1 MCLKLKGAD
10 YRRIGGLK
18 SYELGDAS
26 MKFVLGAALAAGML
40 AGSPAAMT
48 QQYPAKPVRIVV
60 PFAPGG
66 GSDFIARFMAQRL
79 TDALGKQV
87 IVENKPG
94 AGGVLGIEAG
104 IKSPPD
110 GYTLTLIASSYT
122 VNPSIYK
129 LNFDPVGDVTPIIQM
144 SQGPLLV
151 VVRPSLPVRTTKELI
166 ALAKAKPGQ
175 VNFASS
181 GQGSVIHLATELFDT
196 LAGVKMNHIPY
207 KGTGPALTDTIGG
220 QTDVFF
226 SSTATAM
233 AHVQAGK
240 LRAIAVTTAK
250 RIPALPNVPTV
261 AESGVPGY
269 DVTLWHGLLGPKG
282 LPRPIVDRINAE
294 VTKALKLKET
304 ADQLQSDGVAPAGG
318 TPEQFLDQIKK
329 EIGLW
334 RKVAADAQVK
344 VE

>member
-1 MCLKLKGAD
+1 
-10 YRRIGGLK
+10 
-18 SYELGDAS
+18 
-26 MKFVLGAALAAGML
+26 MKFVHGAFALAAAVTLGVSPVAL
-40 AGSPAAMT
+40 A

-79 TDALGKQV
+79 TETLGSQV

-104 IKSPPD
+104 IKSAPD

-122 VNPSIYK
+122 VNPAIYK
-129 LNFDPVGDVTPIIQM
+129 LSFDPLNDITPIIQM

-151 VVRPSLPVRTTKELI
+151 VVRPALPVKTVRELI
-166 ALAKAKPGQ
+166 ALAKSKPGQ
-175 VNFASS
+175 INFASS
-181 GQGSVIHLATELFDT
+181 GQGSVIHLATELFDSM
-196 LAGVKMNHIPY
+196 AGINMNHIPY

-220 QTDVFF
+220 QTDIFF

-233 AHVQAGK
+233 PHVQAGK

-250 RIPALPNVPTV
+250 RIPVLPNVPTV

-269 DVTLWHGLLGPKG
+269 DVTLWHGLIGPKG
-282 LPRPIVDRINAE
+282 MPRPVVERINGE
-294 VTKALKLKET
+294 VTKALVAKET
-304 ADQLQSDGVAPAGG
+304 AVQLQNDGVAPAGG
-318 TPEQFLDQIKK
+318 TPEQFLAQIKK
-329 EIGLW
+329 EIEVW
-334 RKVAADAQVK
+334 RKVAADASVK

>member
-1 MCLKLKGAD
+1 MKLVLGA
-10 YRRIGGLK
+10 L
-18 SYELGDAS
+18 A
-26 MKFVLGAALAAGML
+26 LGAALVAG
-40 AGSPAAMT
+40 PAAA

-79 TDALGKQV
+79 TESLGKQV

-94 AGGVLGIEAG
+94 AGGVLGTEAG

-122 VNPSIYK
+122 VNPSVYK
-129 LNFDPVGDVTPIIQM
+129 LNFDPVNDITPIIQM
-144 SQGPLLV
+144 SQGPLVV
-151 VVRPSLPVRTTKELI
+151 VVRPSLPVKSTQELI

-181 GQGSVIHLATELFDT
+181 GQGSVIHMATELFQSM
-196 LAGVKMNHIPY
+196 AGIKMNHIPY
-207 KGTGPALTDTIGG
+207 KGTGPALTDTLGG

-233 AHVQAGK
+233 PHVQSGK
-240 LRAIAVTTAK
+240 LRALAVTTAK
-250 RIPALPNVPTV
+250 RIPALPNVPTI

-269 DVTLWHGLLGPKG
+269 DVVLWHGLIGPKG
-282 LPRPIVDRINAE
+282 MPQAIVERINGE
-294 VTKALKLKET
+294 VAKALKLKET
-304 ADQLQSDGVAPAGG
+304 GEQLQNDGVAPAGG
-318 TPEQFLDQIKK
+318 SPEQFRAQIEK
-329 EIGLW
+329 EIKVW
-334 RKVAADAQVK
+334 RKVATDAGVK
-344 VE
+344 AE